1 MLHVGIFR
9 LEIPKTIV
17 IFEIITLEFLRSFMQ
32 K

>member
-17 IFEIITLEFLRSFMQ
+17 IFEIITLEFLQSFMQ

>member
-9 LEIPKTIV
+9 LEISKTIV